1 MARKKIDFR
10 GQAFKDVLGFTFKH
24 WVLQPWRTLVIVL
37 LALLSAVA
45 DILTPMYAG
54 RLVDAVA
61 SGSSGDALAWDA
73 AITAF
78 WLLVALGVGGTLLR
92 QAVFQN
98 IITFTLKMMNGIVSN
113 AFYRVQRFSTDW
125 HANSF
130 AGSTVRKI
138 TRGMWAV
145 DILNDT
151 LLIALLP
158 SVVMLVGATA
168 LLGAHWP
175 LMGLVVGLGSVLY
188 IAVTAALSLGYVAPA
203 ARLGNA
209 WDTRMGGALA
219 DAVSC
224 NAVVKAFGAEAR
236 EEARLDRV
244 VNKWRHRTRRTW
256 VRATLNG
263 GIQGAMLVAMQAA
276 ILGAS
281 LLLWSRNQ
289 ATVGDI
295 TFTLTMFFML
305 QGYLRDVGMHI
316 RNLQRSVN
324 DMEELV
330 AMGRQPLGVADRPG
344 ARAIDI
350 REGEI
355 RFEDVTFRYGA
366 HNTAL
371 YQNFSARI
379 APGERVGLVGH
390 SGSGKT
396 TFIKL
401 IQRLYDVNDGRITI
415 DGQDIAQV
423 KQASLR
429 SQIAIVQQDP
439 VLFHRTLAENIAYA
453 RPGATQAE
461 IEQAAR
467 LASAHDFIMTLPKGY
482 DTLVGERGIK
492 LSGGERQRVAIARA
506 FLADSPI
513 LILDEATSSLDSES
527 EVLIQQAMD
536 RLMVGR
542 TTLVVAHRLST
553 VRALD
558 RLLVMDRGRIVEE
571 GSHDQLIRLKGGLY
585 RRLFERQA
593 LELTKGLTAAEM
605 LQDGATPPKVKDP
618 NGDPSVDTDVG
629 EGTYVFGK

>member
-1 MARKKIDFR
+1 MARKKTDLR
-10 GQAFKDVLGFTFKH
+10 GQAFKDVLGFTFRY
-24 WVLQPWRTLVIVL
+24 WRAQPWRTALIVV
-37 LALLSAVA
+37 LALLSSLA
-45 DILTPMYAG
+45 DVLTPLYAG

-61 SGSSGDALAWDA
+61 SGAAGDELVWSAAL
-73 AITAF
+73 TSF
-78 WLLVALGVGGTLLR
+78 WLLIALGIGGTLLR
-92 QAVFQN
+92 QGVFQN
-98 IITFTLKMMNGIVSN
+98 IIAFTLKMMNEIVSN

-130 AGSTVRKI
+130 AGSTVRKV

-145 DILNDT
+145 DLLNDT

-175 LMGLVVGLGSVLY
+175 MMGLVVGAGSVLY
-188 IAVTAALSLGYVAPA
+188 IAVTATLSLRYVAPA

-219 DAVSC
+219 DSVSC
-224 NAVVKAFGAEAR
+224 NAVVKAFGAETR

-244 VNKWRHRTRRTW
+244 VDKWRRRTRRTW
-256 VRATLNG
+256 IRGTLNG
-263 GIQGAMLVAMQAA
+263 GIQGAMLVAMQAG
-276 ILGAS
+276 ILGVS
-281 LLLWSRNQ
+281 LLLWSRDQ
-289 ATVGDI
+289 ASVGDI
-295 TFTLTMFFML
+295 TFALTMFFML
-305 QGYLRDVGMHI
+305 QGHLRDVGMHI

-330 AMGRQPLGVADRPG
+330 ALEKQPLGVDDRPG
-344 ARAIDI
+344 AGEI
-350 REGEI
+350 RVTAGEI
-355 RFEDVTFRYGA
+355 RFEDVSFRYGA
-366 HNTAL
+366 HDTAL
-371 YQNFSARI
+371 YDRFSVRI

-401 IQRLYDVNDGRITI
+401 IQRLYDVNGGRITI
-415 DGQDIAQV
+415 DGQDIAQA

-429 SQIAIVQQDP
+429 SQIAIVQQEP

-467 LASAHDFIMTLPKGY
+467 LASAHDFIVALPKGY
-482 DTLVGERGIK
+482 DTLVGERGVK

-506 FLADSPI
+506 FLANAPI

-527 EVLIQQAMD
+527 EVLIQRAMD
-536 RLMVGR
+536 RLMEGR

-558 RLLVMDRGRIVEE
+558 RLLVMDHGRVIEE
-571 GSHDQLIRLKGGLY
+571 GSHEALIRLKNGLY

-593 LELTKGLTAAEM
+593 LELTKGLRPEE
-605 LQDGATPPKVKDP
+605 LLEDGAAPPAARTEE
-618 NGDPSVDTDVG
+618 TDDSA
-629 EGTYVFGK
+629 YAYAK

>member
-1 MARKKIDFR
+1 MARKTIDLR
-10 GQAFKDVLGFTFKH
+10 GQAFKDVLGFTFRY
-24 WVLQPWRTLVIVL
+24 WRAQPWRTALIVA
-37 LALLSAVA
+37 LALLSALA
-45 DILTPMYAG
+45 DVLTPLYAG

-61 SGSSGDALAWDA
+61 SGAAGDELVWSAAL
-73 AITAF
+73 TSF
-78 WLLVALGVGGTLLR
+78 WLLIALGIGSALLR

-98 IITFTLKMMNGIVSN
+98 IIVFTLKMMNEMVSN
-113 AFYRVQRFSTDW
+113 AFHRVQRFSTDW

-145 DILNDT
+145 DLLNDT
-151 LLIALLP
+151 LLVALLP

-175 LMGLVVGLGSVLY
+175 VMGLVVGAGSVLY
-188 IAVTAALSLGYVAPA
+188 IAVTTTLSLRYVAPA

-224 NAVVKAFGAEAR
+224 NAVVKAFGAEER
-236 EEARLDRV
+236 EETRLGRV
-244 VNKWRHRTRRTW
+244 VDKWRRRTRRTW
-256 VRATLNG
+256 IRGTLNG
-263 GIQGAMLVAMQAA
+263 GIQAAMLVAMQAG
-276 ILGAS
+276 ILGVS

-289 ATVGDI
+289 ASVGDI
-295 TFTLTMFFML
+295 TFALTMFFML
-305 QGYLRDVGMHI
+305 QGHLRDVGMHI

-330 AMGRQPLGVADRPG
+330 ALEKQPLGVEDRRG
-344 ARAIDI
+344 AGEI
-350 REGEI
+350 RVTAGEI

-366 HNTAL
+366 HGTAL
-371 YQNFSARI
+371 YDRFSVRI
-379 APGERVGLVGH
+379 APGERIGLVGH

-401 IQRLYDVNDGRITI
+401 IQRLYDVNGGRITI
-415 DGQDIAQV
+415 DGQDIAQA

-429 SQIAIVQQDP
+429 SQIAIVQQEP

-467 LASAHDFIMTLPKGY
+467 LASAHDFIMALPKGY
-482 DTLVGERGIK
+482 DTLVGERGVK

-506 FLADSPI
+506 FLADAPI

-527 EVLIQQAMD
+527 EVLIQRAMD
-536 RLMVGR
+536 RLMEGR

-558 RLLVMDRGRIVEE
+558 RLLVMDHGRVIEE
-571 GSHDQLIRLKGGLY
+571 GSHEALIRLKNGLY

-593 LELTKGLTAAEM
+593 LELTKGLRPDE
-605 LQDGATPPKVKDP
+605 LLGDGAVPPPARDEEEDESSYAFAK
-618 NGDPSVDTDVG
+618 
-629 EGTYVFGK
+629 